1 MSDATMTAA
10 EPVPSFNLS
19 GQVALVTGAARGLG
33 RASALALSSAG
44 AAVALGLRDVASDR
58 GLVGLIE
65 QQGGTAIAVQLDVT
79 DLGQSYRAVDQVVAE
94 LGSVDV
100 LVNNAGGGINAPAV
114 EVTEADF
121 TAVMD
126 LNMRSTFFLSQ
137 YVGRRM
143 IERGYGRIVNMASQ
157 AGLVA
162 LPGEI
167 SYCVAK
173 AAVVHM
179 TRCMAVEWGRFGV
192 TVNAIAPTFIE
203 TDGTSAALSDPE
215 FRSDVIDRIAAL
227 HRIGQPHEVAGAV
240 VFLSSPAAA
249 LITGQVL
256 AVDGGWTVR

>member
-1 MSDATMTAA
+1 MSDGMIKA
-10 EPVPSFNLS
+10 EPVPSFDLS

-33 RASALALSSAG
+33 RASALALASAG
-44 AAVALGLRDVASDR
+44 ATVALGLRDVDSDQ
-58 GLVGLIE
+58 GLVELIE
-65 QQGGTAIAVQLDVT
+65 QQGRAAIAVQMDVT
-79 DLGQSYRAVDQVVAE
+79 DLRQSYRGVDQVVAE
-94 LGSVDV
+94 LGSIDI
-100 LVNNAGGGINAPAV
+100 LVNNAGGGIAAPAA

-126 LNMRSTFFLSQ
+126 LNTRSTFFISQ
-137 YVGRRM
+137 YVGRIM
-143 IERGYGRIVNMASQ
+143 VERGYGRIVNMASQ

-167 SYCVAK
+167 TYCMAK

-179 TRCMAVEWGRFGV
+179 TRCMAVEWGQYGV

-215 FRSDVIDRIAAL
+215 FRSDVIERIAAL
-227 HRIGQPHEVAGAV
+227 HRIGKPHEVAGAV
-240 VFLSSPAAA
+240 VFLSSAAAA

-256 AVDGGWTVR
+256 PVDGGWTVR

>member
-1 MSDATMTAA
+1 MSDGMMTA
-10 EPVPSFNLS
+10 EPVPSFDLS

-33 RASALALSSAG
+33 RASALALASAG
-44 AAVALGLRDVASDR
+44 ATIALGLRDVDSDQ
-58 GLVGLIE
+58 GLVELIE
-65 QQGGTAIAVQLDVT
+65 QRGRRAIAVQMDVT
-79 DLGQSYRAVDQVVAE
+79 DLRQSYRGVDQVVAE
-94 LGSVDV
+94 LGRIDI
-100 LVNNAGGGINAPAV
+100 LVNNAGGGIAAPAV

-126 LNMRSTFFLSQ
+126 LNMRSTFFISQ
-137 YVGRRM
+137 YVGRIM

-167 SYCVAK
+167 TYCMAK

-179 TRCMAVEWGRFGV
+179 TRCMAVEWGQYGL

-215 FRSDVIDRIAAL
+215 FRSDVIERIAAL
-227 HRIGQPHEVAGAV
+227 HRIGKPHEVAGAV
-240 VFLSSPAAA
+240 VFLSSAAA
-249 LITGQVL
+249 GLITGQVL